1 MNQRPHQK
9 RRKAD
14 PARRLA
20 YTALLAVETHGA
32 YANLALADQLRATGM
47 SGRDAAFA
55 TELVDGTSRGSGTWH
70 QSETLPNSSP
80 ECASSYGW
88 RHTRSLP

>member
-47 SGRDAAFA
+47 SGRVPGIAS
-55 TELVDGTSRGSGTWH
+55 LRPH